1 MSQTTAQHEVATAL
15 AEERK
20 SIDVLD
26 QLMKPEVQ
34 QSLTVLVDNLP
45 KLAEMVTM
53 MTKAYDF
60 AQGIAT
66 DKVLIH
72 EFAHGI
78 GEFVKPVQD
87 KAKGIAQAAIEAGE
101 RTQPLRIQRR
111 LAASPVVFAANPSVL
126 IINCARRAAIQVGTG
141 KHEGMANAGRIEKR
155 HQLMR

>member
-1 MSQTTAQHEVATAL
+1 MSQTTAQQEVATAL

-101 RTQPLRIQRR
+101 RTQADTGATVGLFGMLKMLKDPEVQKTLR
-111 LAASPVVFAANPSVL
+111 FAQAFLSVL
-126 IINCARRAAIQVGTG
+126 AERKN
-141 KHEGMANAGRIEKR
+141 EK
-155 HQLMR
+155 